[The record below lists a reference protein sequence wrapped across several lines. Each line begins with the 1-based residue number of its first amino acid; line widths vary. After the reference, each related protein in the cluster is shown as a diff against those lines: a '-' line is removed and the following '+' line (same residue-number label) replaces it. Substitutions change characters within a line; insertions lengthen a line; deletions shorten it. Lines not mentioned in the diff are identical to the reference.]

1 MSSVSVIEL
10 HPVALTFTLPK
21 VADVPEVARQP
32 ILNNTN
38 HVLLGLE
45 TEIV

>member
-10 HPVALTFTLPK
+10 HPK